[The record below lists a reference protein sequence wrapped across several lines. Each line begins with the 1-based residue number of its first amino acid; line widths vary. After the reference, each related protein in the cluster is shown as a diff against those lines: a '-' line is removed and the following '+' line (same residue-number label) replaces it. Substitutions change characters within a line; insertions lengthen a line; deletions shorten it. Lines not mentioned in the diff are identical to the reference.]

1 MAGDIL
7 QKPTL
12 TRKYE
17 DFILSKSHSGG
28 DHGFAPVHLP
38 DYLFDFQAEMVEWAY
53 QPEKLIRKC
62 YAKPNEHETS
72 GYGSHL
78 RALGRGLAHRY
89 RKRRDRGM
97 LLFNRYG
104 VSCECVK

>member
-7 QKPTL
+7 QAPTL

-38 DYLFDFQAEMVEWAY
+38 DYLFDFQAAMDGMRFDV
-53 QPEKLIRKC
+53 
-62 YAKPNEHETS
+62 PN
-72 GYGSHL
+72 G
-78 RALGRGLAHRY
+78 
-89 RKRRDRGM
+89 D
-97 LLFNRYG
+97 LFD
-104 VSCECVK
+104 EAM